1 MSKIY
6 IVYCYAS
13 WAEKNITD
21 LYVRA
26 KTKKEAYII
35 ALEYMKQYNKR
46 EGFEYYT
53 EYLARSG
60 RKTPN
65 GGTIYDGPMR
75 PQVYELK
82 TIN

>member
-1 MSKIY
+1 MNKIY

-13 WAEKNITD
+13 WAETTITS

-26 KTKKEAYII
+26 RTEKEAYTI
-35 ALEYMKQYNKR
+35 ALEYMKQYNKK

-53 EYLARSG
+53 EYLTRSG
-60 RKTPN
+60 RVDPT
-65 GGTIYDGPMR
+65 GGTIYDGPKR
-75 PQVYELK
+75 PQIYELK